1 MDSATLSAGLEG
13 RYQIIRKLGAG
24 GMSVVFEANDL
35 RHDRRVAIKVLRPDV
50 SAEIGDERFLREIRV
65 TAQLSHP
72 HILPLLDSGSASGHL
87 FFVTPLVEGE
97 TLRAR
102 LRAQGYL
109 SVEESVRLSCEIAD
123 ALAFAHARGVL
134 HRDIKPENILLSN
147 GHALV
152 ADFGIARA
160 ASLTQES
167 NATNTGT
174 VVGTPAYMSPEQAA
188 GDARLDERSDLYSLA
203 CVTYEMLTGQQPFA
217 GSSAVALFSRWLQD
231 NPTPLRQLRKD
242 ITRPVETAVNRA
254 LSRRP
259 EERQRT
265 VQEFSTQLRAATNT
279 RTPARLPVLLFA
291 TAAFALAVAIVLI
304 LYGRRGPV
312 DGSGVT
318 PRLAVLPLENLGAD
332 ADAPF
337 AAGVTEEIMSRL
349 SEIGAMQ
356 VVSRTSASQFRA
368 SKLGMRELGARL
380 NADYILEGS
389 VRTDRAARRAARVT
403 ARLIRVADD
412 VRVWSS
418 PTMPSW
424 FLATSFVCR
433 ARLPR
438 AWPPRST
445 SRWALP
451 SGGAC
456 NASQRTT
463 VQPTVCTSSDDSSG
477 QRDAASLAG
486 RREFSRRVARD
497 PQFAEAYAGLADALG
512 ASILLYPDDSVQSA
526 KRHGLDAARRAVALD
541 SSLAAGHASLGYH
554 LFFVDWNWSDA
565 EKEFQ
570 RAIGLDRGYGPARYW
585 YAQLLWIRQRP
596 EDALAQSEAAVAN
609 EPLSGVAHLA
619 RARSFR
625 LLGRIEE
632 WAADLRRSTELQ
644 PLAPA
649 WYDLAEY
656 FVARGLND
664 SARVAVRNFSN
675 ARFGPARVENEFIIE
690 TVRALAGNGDV
701 HRIRQIAG
709 RTGIP
714 KGDADVLAASLYAT
728 TGQRDSAF
736 ALLSRLE
743 AARQPELL
751 STIPFLEPAL
761 KKDARWSDLHKR
773 LELLPRS

>member
-1 MDSATLSAGLEG
+1 MDAVAISADLAG

-35 RHDRRVAIKVLRPDV
+35 RHDRSVAIKVLRPDV

-72 HILPLLDSGSASGHL
+72 HILPLLDSGSAAGHL
-87 FFVTPLVEGE
+87 FYVMPLVEGE

-102 LRAQGYL
+102 MRAQVRL
-109 SVEESVRLSCEIAD
+109 SVEEAVRITTEVAD
-123 ALAFAHARGVL
+123 ALAFAHSRGVL
-134 HRDIKPENILLSN
+134 HRDIKPENVLLSN

-160 ASLTQES
+160 VSLTQES
-167 NATNTGT
+167 NATSTGT

-203 CVTYEMLTGQQPFA
+203 CVTYEMLTGEQPFA
-217 GSSAVALFSRWLQD
+217 GSSAVALFARWLQD
-231 NPTPLRQLRKD
+231 NPRPLRELRKD
-242 ITRPVETAVNRA
+242 IPRPLETAVNRA

-259 EERQRT
+259 EDRQRSIK
-265 VQEFSTQLRAATNT
+265 EFCTELRAATSK
-279 RTPARLPVLLFA
+279 RTTTKRPALLFA
-291 TAAFALAVAIVLI
+291 TAAFGLAVAIGIII
-304 LYGRRGPV
+304 LQPESRGSAH
-312 DGSGVT
+312 GSGAI
-318 PRLAVLPLENLGAD
+318 PRLAVLPLENLGAEI
-332 ADAPF
+332 DAPF
-337 AAGVTEEIMSRL
+337 AAGVSEEIMSRL

-356 VVSRTSASQFRA
+356 VVSRTSASQFQER
-368 SKLGMRELGARL
+368 KLGMRELGARL

-389 VRTDRAARRAARVT
+389 VRTDRAGSGPGSARVT
-403 ARLIRVADD
+403 ARLIRAADD
-412 VRVWSS
+412 VRVWEQ
-418 PTMPSW
+418 PYDAVLVPGDI
-424 FLATSFVCR
+424 FRVQAEIATRVAAALDLTLGATERRRVQRVTTNDS
-433 ARLPR
+433 AAYRLYQLGR
-438 AWPPRST
+438 FQWSK
-445 SRWALP
+445 
-451 SGGAC
+451 
-456 NASQRTT
+456 
-463 VQPTVCTSSDDSSG
+463 
-477 QRDAASLAG
+477 RDAASLKLAAASF
-486 RREFSRRVARD
+486 RAAVARD

-512 ASILLYPDDSVQSA
+512 ASILLYPDDSVQNA
-526 KRHGLDAARRAVALD
+526 KRQALAAARSAVALD

-596 EDALAQSEAAVAN
+596 DDALAQSEAAVAN

-625 LLGRIEE
+625 LLGRREE
-632 WAADLRRSTELQ
+632 WAADLRRATELQ

-656 FVARGLND
+656 FVARGLTD

-701 HRIRQIAG
+701 HRRQLG
-709 RTGIP
+709 NRNCC
-714 KGDADVLAASLYAT
+714 L
-728 TGQRDSAF
+728 R
-736 ALLSRLE
+736 SR
-743 AARQPELL
+743 
-751 STIPFLEPAL
+751 S
-761 KKDARWSDLHKR
+761 SDQH
-773 LELLPRS
+773 